1 MISCV
6 HGVPPSPEEGVNIQ
20 VELWISSI
28 HEYGDQPVGVL
39 QIWPLEHLT
48 VAIPA
53 CSHDRVLIP
62 LNRDNVDQ
70 EFRMDKAD
78 VSLVAKLTFFG
89 SITVAVSALRHLEAW
104 QAWIKVDP
112 IIMGTPCW
120 CCINSRPW
128 QGWRRGVTSNG
139 VLQLNYLGISAIHLQ
154 IGFQPITNNL
164 YRKSESDKDQPSLE
178 RCQIMCCLII
188 VRTSTVNN
196 V

>member
-1 MISCV
+1 MYPLHVSQTTLKYLMISCV

-39 QIWPLEHLT
+39 QNWPLEHLT

-78 VSLVAKLTFFG
+78 VS
-89 SITVAVSALRHLEAW
+89 
-104 QAWIKVDP
+104 IK
-112 IIMGTPCW
+112 MEF
-120 CCINSRPW
+120 SK
-128 QGWRRGVTSNG
+128 
-139 VLQLNYLGISAIHLQ
+139 
-154 IGFQPITNNL
+154 NNH
-164 YRKSESDKDQPSLE
+164 
-178 RCQIMCCLII
+178 I
-188 VRTSTVNN
+188 
-196 V
+196 